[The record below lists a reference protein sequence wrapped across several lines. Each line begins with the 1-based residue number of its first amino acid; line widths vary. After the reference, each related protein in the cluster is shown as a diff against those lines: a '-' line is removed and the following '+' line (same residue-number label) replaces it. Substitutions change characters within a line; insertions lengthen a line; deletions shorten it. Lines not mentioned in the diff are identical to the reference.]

1 MHRHLISIITAGLL
15 TGGCATSEKVV
26 KGVAQKPFSKI
37 SFVHKQ
43 TIQQG
48 NILNS
53 EALEKVEPGM
63 SMEEVRL
70 ALGTPSFIDVFHQ
83 QRWDYIYWLQIP
95 GEELVQKNLTL
106 YFSDDGILD
115 RVEGDYEADEKIDDE
130 NERIVVSVPDHKG
143 KGLFQRTLDKVG
155 DVID

>member
-1 MHRHLISIITAGLL
+1 MHRRLISIISVSLL
-15 TGGCATSEKVV
+15 TAGCATSEKIV

-53 EALEKVEPGM
+53 EALEKLEVGM

-70 ALGTPSFIDVFHQ
+70 VLGTPSFVDVFHQ

-95 GEELVQKNLTL
+95 GEELLHKNLTL
-106 YFSDDGILD
+106 YFSNDGVLD
-115 RVEGDYEADEKIDDE
+115 RIAGDYEADEKIDNE
-130 NERIVVSVPDHKG
+130 NERIVVSVPDHEG
-143 KGLFQRTLDKVG
+143 EGFFQRTLDKVG
-155 DVID
+155 NAID